1 MFHSTPSSYSSSA
14 EMTSS
19 VAPNT
24 AVSYHQTS
32 NSTTAANTPVYVPS
46 NRAIHHTQYAGHA
59 SNYSNA
65 AQNGWIPAAAES
77 AFGNFEN
84 MNLNFQKLLI

>member
-46 NRAIHHTQYAGHA
+46 NRAIHTHSQYAGHA
-59 SNYSNA
+59 ANYSNA

-84 MNLNFQKLLI
+84 VN

>member
-46 NRAIHHTQYAGHA
+46 NRAIHTQYAGHA
-59 SNYSNA
+59 ANYSNA

-77 AFGNFEN
+77 AFGNFE
-84 MNLNFQKLLI
+84 KC